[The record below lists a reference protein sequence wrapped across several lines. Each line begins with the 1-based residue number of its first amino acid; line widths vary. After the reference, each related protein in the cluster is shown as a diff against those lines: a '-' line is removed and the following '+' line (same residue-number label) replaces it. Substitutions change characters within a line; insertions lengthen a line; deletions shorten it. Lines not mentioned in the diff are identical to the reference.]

1 MVKKFTAAQF
11 ALQKEFGVE
20 ALGQRMSEVV
30 IRGEL
35 SDRDRAFIDTRDF
48 FFLATVDAEGQ
59 PTCSY
64 KGGLPGF
71 VRSHGPNELT
81 FPLFNGN
88 SMYLSAGNMQ
98 ETAKVGLLFIDFETP
113 HRLRIEGSVRLSRS
127 AEDLNAWPGAELT
140 VRVSVAAVFVN
151 CPRYIHRAGR
161 LEASKYVPR
170 DGSPAPLPA
179 WKRIEG
185 FQDVLPVTDRP
196 RVAEYGGVIS
206 PEEYLGKLMRGD
218 A

>member
-1 MVKKFTAAQF
+1 MVKKYTAAQL

-35 SDRDRAFIDTRDF
+35 SERDRAFIDTRDF

-98 ETAKVGLLFIDFETP
+98 ETAKIGLLFIDFE
-113 HRLRIEGSVRLSRS
+113 
-127 AEDLNAWPGAELT
+127 N
-140 VRVSVAAVFVN
+140 
-151 CPRYIHRAGR
+151 
-161 LEASKYVPR
+161 
-170 DGSPAPLPA
+170 
-179 WKRIEG
+179 
-185 FQDVLPVTDRP
+185 
-196 RVAEYGGVIS
+196 
-206 PEEYLGKLMRGD
+206 
-218 A
+218 

>member
-1 MVKKFTAAQF
+1 MAKRYTAAQL

-71 VRSHGPNELT
+71 VRSHGPTELS

-98 ETAKVGLLFIDFETP
+98 ETAKIGLLFIDFETP
-113 HRLRIEGSVRLSRS
+113 HRLRIEGSVRLSR
-127 AEDLNAWPGAELT
+127 AVEDLNAWPGAELA
-140 VRVSVAAVFVN
+140 VRVSVVAVFVN

-161 LEASKYVPR
+161 SKASKYVPR
-170 DGSPAPLPA
+170 EGSPAPLPA

-196 RVAEYGGVIS
+196 RVAESGGVIS
-206 PEEYLGKLMRGD
+206 TEEYRAKLMRGD